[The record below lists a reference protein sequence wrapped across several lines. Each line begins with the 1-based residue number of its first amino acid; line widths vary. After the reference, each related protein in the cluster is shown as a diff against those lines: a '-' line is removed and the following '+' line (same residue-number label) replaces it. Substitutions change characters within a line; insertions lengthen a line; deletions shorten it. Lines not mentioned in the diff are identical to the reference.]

1 MRTAAV
7 AFALVALAAG
17 CGGGGGSTTTT
28 GPPETAYLTNVEVE
42 GDAVTFEFKSAPGEV
57 KAGYQPRSQVAECG
71 SGAPVRLKGSAFAVV
86 HFVPAASAEIKG
98 EEVVP
103 TYTGPKRIAGP
114 GPVLETARM
123 CDFEADLGWAIG
135 VAKKLPIDVSQ
146 DGSTVTVSFG

>member
-17 CGGGGGSTTTT
+17 CGGGGEKTTST

-42 GDAVTFEFKSAPGEV
+42 GDTVTFEFKSPPGEV
-57 KAGYQPRSQVAECG
+57 RARYQPRSQVAECG
-71 SGAPVRLKGSAFAVV
+71 SGASVRLKGTAFAVV
-86 HFVPAASAEIKG
+86 HFVPAASAEIDG
-98 EEVVP
+98 EKVVP
-103 TYTGPKRIAGP
+103 TYTGPKRLTGP
-114 GPVLETARM
+114 GPVLETVKM

>member
-7 AFALVALAAG
+7 AFALLALAAG
-17 CGGGGGSTTTT
+17 CGGGGKATTTT

-42 GDAVTFEFKSAPGEV
+42 GDTVTFEFKTPPGEV
-57 KAGYQPRSQVAECG
+57 KARYQPRSQVAECG
-71 SGAPVRLKGSAFAVV
+71 SGAPVRLKGSAYAVV
-86 HFVPAASAEIKG
+86 HFIPAASAEIKG

-103 TYTGPKRIAGP
+103 SYTGPKRISGP
-114 GPVLETARM
+114 GPVLETAKM

-135 VAKKLPIDVSQ
+135 VDRKRPLDVSR